1 MKVRGVA
8 FHQPFPLGGTN
19 RTLRAEGRRKDKCKE
34 TLSRGSRGYFV
45 PAFLMRQLKTGNT
58 EDWQRSIPGDGDLGS
73 LLQLMRLGGG
83 SLQTLQLPRSLCQTE
98 QQSMSHLP
106 LCISQVSPR
115 FPSLRVSPPRRA
127 RQLSSLPQRL
137 LPGFK
142 SQSKLQPNNMEQISS
157 TAFPPH
163 EYFIRQLGAKPVG
176 GGIKLTARTHEC

>member
-73 LLQLMRLGGG
+73 LLQLMRLGG
-83 SLQTLQLPRSLCQTE
+83 
-98 QQSMSHLP
+98 
-106 LCISQVSPR
+106 VSPDPAAPPLPVPNR
-115 FPSLRVSPPRRA
+115 AAIHVPPPSLHFS
-127 RQLSSLPQRL
+127 
-137 LPGFK
+137 G
-142 SQSKLQPNNMEQISS
+142 
-157 TAFPPH
+157 
-163 EYFIRQLGAKPVG
+163 
-176 GGIKLTARTHEC
+176 